1 LDYVIGL
8 NDSTVPE
15 LLQPYE
21 YISLGLI
28 PLHCDGLNFA
38 SRTPLTDD
46 DFKKKTPLTDDSL
59 KAALSL
65 YCPKLRVV
73 EFTFTFW

>member
-1 LDYVIGL
+1 MYVLDYVIGL

-46 DFKKKTPLTDDSL
+46 DFKKK
-59 KAALSL
+59 
-65 YCPKLRVV
+65 KLH
-73 EFTFTFW
+73 